1 MEKLRNKWSKSQVR
15 VTENLDE
22 VLFCVFL
29 AGREDIM
36 RGRTWDRGYRE
47 GKFSPV
53 YHCTR
58 KFKEDT

>member
-1 MEKLRNKWSKSQVR
+1 LEKLRNKWSKSQVR

-53 YHCTR
+53 YH
-58 KFKEDT
+58 